1 MPEPFHSLER
11 SFPDSVTRRVMMSS
25 LTPFREP
32 SEKPLP
38 YAAMSISVEVVN
50 RQTTVR
56 TSTAWLEK
64 VTRKAIAVLEVEA
77 AEITVAVVDDAEI
90 AELHSKWMNL
100 PDPTDVLTFD
110 LSGCDGDFAGDIV
123 VSAETARR
131 VAKEVDWQAREELA
145 YYVVHGLLH
154 LAGFNDGTPGERR
167 RMRRKEQEVMGAI
180 GLPAPP
186 SRPRKKRDA
195 R

>member
-1 MPEPFHSLER
+1 
-11 SFPDSVTRRVMMSS
+11 
-25 LTPFREP
+25 
-32 SEKPLP
+32 
-38 YAAMSISVEVVN
+38 MSISVEVVN
-50 RQTTVR
+50 RQKAVR
-56 TSTAWLEK
+56 TSPAWLEK
-64 VTRKAIAVLEVEA
+64 ITRKAIAVLEVEA

-90 AELHSKWMNL
+90 ASLHEQWMGL
-100 PDPTDVLTFD
+100 ADPTDVLTFD

-123 VSAETARR
+123 VSVETAAR
-131 VAKEVDWQAREELA
+131 VAREVGWHPKEELA

-154 LAGFNDGTPGERR
+154 LAGFDDGTPGERR
-167 RMRRKEQEVMGAI
+167 RMRRKEQEVMVAV